1 MFFSLR
7 DILALGLGRFYRKL
21 NGRFGIEL
29 TTDRRRR
36 LRINIDI
43 AKERID
49 ISRRD
54 PS

>member
-29 TTDRRRR
+29 TDRRRR

-49 ISRRD
+49 ISRLD